1 MNNGSI
7 TKNVVFERMDYDML
21 VEFARQQGF
30 GRRGYSAALRR
41 VMREWRTMKGF
52 NLNGQDNPPPVT
64 VEIPIVGKILE
75 DGTVVMKDDQ
85 LYIKVDETGRVV
97 VTPSR
102 PLNPPPTPP

>member
-7 TKNVVFERMDYDML
+7 TKNVVFERVDYDML

-30 GRRGYSAALRR
+30 GQRGYSAALRR

-64 VEIPIVGKILE
+64 VEIPIVGKL
-75 DGTVVMKDDQ
+75 
-85 LYIKVDETGRVV
+85 
-97 VTPSR
+97 
-102 PLNPPPTPP
+102 